1 MVLPRL
7 SNDLIEGRGTTM
19 EDLTGTEALRQ
30 LLPPP
35 PGAGEEIDWQTAEER
50 WGARG
55 DDPPERECALLELP
69 SLP

>member
-1 MVLPRL
+1 
-7 SNDLIEGRGTTM
+7 M